1 MIAWAHT
8 PWFRRV
14 LCALIGS
21 AAFQVQASASSVTA
35 PPSAADAREI
45 ATEAY
50 IYAYPMVLME
60 VTRRV
65 FTNVEAPDAGRIRAP
80 MNQFVHATAF
90 PDDKFDTVVRPN
102 ADTLYSSLWFD
113 VTREPLIISVP
124 DSGGRYY
131 LLPALDMWTDV
142 FTSPGTRTT
151 GNGPQQFAIVGPQW
165 HGKLPAG
172 MPAYVSPTGIGWMI
186 GRTQTNGVA
195 DYASVHKFQAGLK
208 AVPLSAW
215 GKPGYVPPKGS
226 VNPQQDMT
234 APVEQVAKMD
244 ADTYF
249 ATFARLLKANP
260 PHAND
265 FPVLAR
271 IARLGLV
278 PGQDFDLN
286 RLPPESQAALRAA
299 PAAGRALI
307 VAALPRAGSVTNGWR
322 MIANPIGTYG
332 TDYLRR
338 AMIAFAGLGANT
350 VEDALYPLALADAEG
365 KPFDSAAKYVIH
377 FDKEQLP
384 PARAFWSLTMYNER
398 QFFASN
404 SINRFA
410 IGDRDPLKYN
420 ADGSLDL
427 VLQRERPAGTE
438 ANWLPTPASGSFSM
452 NLRMYLPG
460 QDALNGTWKP
470 PVVRRV
476 AS

>member
-1 MIAWAHT
+1 MIAWTRT
-8 PWFRRV
+8 PWLRRV
-14 LCALIGS
+14 LCLLLGS
-21 AAFQVQASASSVTA
+21 AALQAQASAGAATA

-65 FTNVEAPDAGRIRAP
+65 STNVEAPDSSRIRAP

-90 PDDKFDTVVRPN
+90 PDDKFDVVVRPN
-102 ADTLYSSLWFD
+102 ADTLYSTLWFD
-113 VTREPLIISVP
+113 VTREPLIVSVP

-195 DYASVHKFQAGLK
+195 DYASVHRFQAGLR
-208 AVPLSAW
+208 ATPLSAW
-215 GKPGYVPPKGS
+215 GKPGYVPPKGT
-226 VNPQQDMT
+226 VNPRQDMT
-234 APVEQVAKMD
+234 APVEQVARMD
-244 ADTYF
+244 PDTYF

-265 FPVLAR
+265 FPILAR

-278 PGQDFDLN
+278 PGQDFDLS

-299 PAAGRALI
+299 PAAGRSMI
-307 VAALPRAGSVTNGWR
+307 VAALPRAGSVANGWR

-350 VEDALYPLALADAEG
+350 VEDALYPLAMVDAEG
-365 KPFDSAAKYVIH
+365 KPFDSAVKYIVH
-377 FDKEQLP
+377 FDKEHLP
-384 PARAFWSLTMYNER
+384 PARAFWSLTMYDDR
-398 QFFASN
+398 QFFTSN

-427 VLQRERPAGTE
+427 VLQHERPTGAE
-438 ANWLPTPASGSFSM
+438 SNWLPTPASGGFSM

-460 QDALNGTWKP
+460 PDALNGTWKP
-470 PVVRRV
+470 PVIRRV

>member
-1 MIAWAHT
+1 MMALTHTAWL
-8 PWFRRV
+8 RRV
-14 LCALIGS
+14 LCALLGS
-21 AAFQVQASASSVTA
+21 AAFQVQATAGAIAA

-50 IYAYPMVLME
+50 LYAYPMVLME

-65 FTNVEAPDAGRIRAP
+65 STNVEAPDSRRIRAP
-80 MNQFVHATAF
+80 MNQFVHAAAF
-90 PDDKFDTVVRPN
+90 PDDKFDMVVRPN

-124 DSGGRYY
+124 DSGKRYY

-151 GNGPQQFAIVGPQW
+151 GNGPQHFAIVGPHW

-172 MPAYVSPTGIGWMI
+172 IPAYVSPTGIGWMI

-195 DYASVHKFQAGLK
+195 DYASVHKFQAALK
-208 AVPLSAW
+208 ATPLSAW
-215 GKPGYVPPKGS
+215 GKPGYVPPKGT
-226 VNPQQDMT
+226 VNSQQDMA

-265 FPVLAR
+265 FPIIAR

-278 PGQDFDLN
+278 PGQDFDPN
-286 RLPPESQAALRAA
+286 RLSPELQAALRAA
-299 PAAGRALI
+299 PAAGRKLI
-307 VAALPRAGSVTNGWR
+307 VAALPRSGTVTNGWR
-322 MIANPIGTYG
+322 LLGNPIGTYG

-350 VEDALYPLALADAEG
+350 VEDAVYPLAMTDADG

-377 FDKEQLP
+377 FDKEHLP

-427 VLQRERPAGTE
+427 VIQHDRPAGLE
-438 ANWLPTPASGSFSM
+438 SNWLPTPASGSFSM
-452 NLRMYLPG
+452 NLRMYRPG
-460 QDALNGTWKP
+460 PEALNGTWKP
-470 PVVRRV
+470 PVIRRV
-476 AS
+476 AG